1 MGDKD
6 EIPFDLKNDIKIGF
20 ELFKNENNKI
30 NKLKLRTLLFSF
42 IMFESSAGD
51 INKYIEQKISPDQDL
66 FDLED
71 VYNLVKD
78 KLRHAKSKEAD
89 ELLNFINGNE
99 TSDVVKESDL
109 SKAFQKHKIDISPK
123 EIKEMF
129 LYMNPENENIINFN
143 NLDKKEKDKENKEKD
158 KEKEKE
164 LTISKEKFRNFY
176 IDN

>member
-1 MGDKD
+1 
-6 EIPFDLKNDIKIGF
+6 
-20 ELFKNENNKI
+20 
-30 NKLKLRTLLFSF
+30 
-42 IMFESSAGD
+42 MFESSAGD

-129 LYMNPENENIINFN
+129 FKN
-143 NLDKKEKDKENKEKD
+143 
-158 KEKEKE
+158 
-164 LTISKEKFRNFY
+164 
-176 IDN
+176 

>member
-20 ELFKNENNKI
+20 DIFKNENNKI

-51 INKYIEQKISPDQDL
+51 INKYIEEKISPTRDL
-66 FDLED
+66 FGLDD
-71 VYNLVKD
+71 VYELVKD
-78 KLRHAKSKEAD
+78 KLKEAKLKEAN
-89 ELLNFINGNE
+89 ELLNYVISNDSE
-99 TSDVVKESDL
+99 VVKESDL
-109 SKAFQKHKIDISPK
+109 TKAIQKHKIDISPK

-129 LYMNPENENIINFN
+129 LYMDQNDENVNNF
-143 NLDKKEKDKENKEKD
+143 DKKELSVNIDKFKE
-158 KEKEKE
+158 
-164 LTISKEKFRNFY
+164 FY